1 MLHPDLL
8 LDLADLQRQDRLRE
22 VEIWRLAMQAR
33 QSRAKF
39 LGHLLHRLLKATRKQ
54 LRVQARPNSTMPDL
68 ADLCK

>member
-8 LDLADLQRQDRLRE
+8 LNLANLQHQDRLRE

-39 LGHLLHRLLKATRKQ
+39 LGRLLHHLLAATRKQ
-54 LRVQARPNSTMPDL
+54 LRVQARPNSATPDL
-68 ADLCK
+68 ADLCR